1 MENFYRNCAG
11 SEVTSE
17 FIKSQEKNLPVMC
30 LNALAETL
38 NTEPKSHLQKQD
50 ALQQIILKVIEQYAI
65 RILRH
70 DEGLTPFIIVEVE
83 NRDSYAPLFQV
94 HVDGVKEQVRL
105 MGIIDRVDEVNGKTR
120 IVDYKTGKDQL
131 KYKDFDSL
139 FSEEGKDQNKALIQ
153 TLFYTYVYE
162 KAKSVSNVEPHLY
175 TVKDFNNGTL
185 FSEKRR
191 GGLQLSDQNLDYFKG
206 QFELRLAEKFNE
218 LFDSSVPFIQ
228 TTNLDTC
235 KYCSYKGICQR

>member
-1 MENFYRNCAG
+1 M
-11 SEVTSE
+11 
-17 FIKSQEKNLPVMC
+17 
-30 LNALAETL
+30 
-38 NTEPKSHLQKQD
+38 
-50 ALQQIILKVIEQYAI
+50 
-65 RILRH
+65 
-70 DEGLTPFIIVEVE
+70 
-83 NRDSYAPLFQV
+83 
-94 HVDGVKEQVRL
+94 GV
-105 MGIIDRVDEVNGKTR
+105 IDRVDEVNGKTR

-175 TVKDFNNGTL
+175 TVKDFKNGTL

-206 QFELRLAEKFNE
+206 QFEQRLAQKLNE
-218 LFDSSVPFIQ
+218 LFDSSIPFIQ
-228 TTNLDTC
+228 TTNLDAC
-235 KYCSYKGICQR
+235 KYCPFKGICQR